1 MFIEIKN
8 FVFDIDEATHCLLTK
23 DFFRVYSQQY
33 KSNMVN
39 GSIDGSIKIENCENL
54 YNKIC
59 EIFVKN
65 GFVKIR
71 ERERVWLI
79 NKRLI
84 YSFELNNGFYRF
96 SLGKE
101 SPPLIIMSNNNE
113 LEVECIKN
121 LCFEDRTIIE

>member
-1 MFIEIKN
+1 MFVEIKN
-8 FVFDIDEATHCLLTK
+8 FVFNIDETTHCLLTK

-33 KSNMVN
+33 KSNTV
-39 GSIDGSIKIENCENL
+39 DGSIKIENCENL

-59 EIFVKN
+59 ETFVKN
-65 GFVKIR
+65 GFVKITEQ
-71 ERERVWLI
+71 ERCWLI

-101 SPPLIIMSNNNE
+101 SPPLIIMSNNNSE

-121 LCFEDRTIIE
+121 LCFEDRVVIE